1 MGGKIVGK
9 DKYFDL
15 EVKLSNYFTRCNTNC
30 YTCKIVGEIFNLQR
44 SFPIHFANES
54 LWLSKK
60 FTEQQPNSYKKLKK

>member
-1 MGGKIVGK
+1 MCGKIVGK

-30 YTCKIVGEIFNLQR
+30 FTCKIVGEIFNLQR

-54 LWLSKK
+54 L
-60 FTEQQPNSYKKLKK
+60 